1 MTIIPDAECFQKCS
15 GDIMEMTV
23 MEQTVSFFY
32 SAFAGFL
39 TGMMYEFFK
48 SLKNVI
54 FTNRITRDFVDVIFV
69 FLVSVFLFFSFYRI
83 CALSFRFYHV
93 LGLFL
98 GVVIFFTSVN
108 RVIYK
113 IFEKILIIFKE
124 IFKILLYPV
133 KLFSIMI
140 AGIFMFMFK
149 IIKIPVKYI
158 KNFIGNIIIS
168 IKKISKRTK
177 KV

>member
-1 MTIIPDAECFQKCS
+1 MKMLKEACSQKCS

-23 MEQTVSFFY
+23 MEQTVSFLY

-39 TGMMYEFFK
+39 TGMLYDFFK
-48 SLKNVI
+48 GLKKVI
-54 FTNRITRDFVDVIFV
+54 FTNRITRDFSDVVFV
-69 FLVSVFLFFSFYRI
+69 FSVSVFLFFSFYRI
-83 CALSFRFYHV
+83 CALSFRFYHI
-93 LGLFL
+93 LGLIL
-98 GVVIFFTSVN
+98 GVVIYFTSIN

-140 AGIFMFMFK
+140 ASIFVFLFK

-168 IKKISKRTK
+168 FKKISKRTK